1 MGNKLIEI
9 SGTSSTSV
17 EEAVFEAIQR
27 AQENPNALR
36 RLQVVETRTTI
47 DSDKTFR
54 WQVTLK
60 LDFPSN
66 GQSVNPSEALQLA

>member
-9 SGTSSTSV
+9 SGTSTTSV

-47 DSDKTFR
+47 DSDKTLR
-54 WQVTLK
+54 WKVTLK
-60 LDFPSN
+60 LDYHSKS
-66 GQSVNPSEALQLA
+66 QSGNPCEALQLA